1 MKILKLKTV
10 KLKSRILPLVL
21 LLFIGLINITIA
33 QDTSST
39 QTQRNE
45 LKILSLQ
52 GNTKSLLTGS
62 ASFDFSYDDKA
73 AVKGN
78 FNSVGFSPIF
88 LWKLSDRLFFESE
101 VEIAIDGGE
110 TGVDLEY
117 AKFSYRINKYM
128 RLGAGRMLTP
138 FGTYL
143 ERLHP
148 TFIERFPNAP
158 LMIHHEDGMHSIG
171 PNGAEMGVDLR
182 GGFQLGAAKM
192 NYAIYVSNGPKLN
205 GDEVGSNPEGTL
217 EYENFYDNNNNKA
230 IGGRIGFLPFS
241 NSSLEI
247 GFSGNRGKV
256 GSVNSIYE
264 KTAATAFAVDVS
276 YVKSISE
283 LKSIINIKGQYN
295 SVKVDDASYAD
306 ASDST
311 GVGTYTFNN
320 QSNVYYLQFGIHPAF
335 VENNFFKNLEILGRY
350 NSVTLPKEA
359 FWGGGTST
367 RYDIGLCY
375 WLSWKSGIRFAYEN
389 QKSPDG
395 STSDIFLVRFAT
407 GF

>member
-1 MKILKLKTV
+1 MKILKLKMV
-10 KLKSRILPLVL
+10 KLRRCILPLVL
-21 LLFIGLINITIA
+21 VFLFGGYNSAKA

-45 LKILSLQ
+45 VKLLSLQ
-52 GNTKSLLTGS
+52 GNTKSLITGS
-62 ASFDFSYDDKA
+62 ANFDFSYDDKA
-73 AVKGN
+73 PVKGN

-88 LWKLSDRLFFESE
+88 LWKLSDRLFFEGE
-101 VEIAIDGGE
+101 VEVAIDGGE

-128 RLGAGRMLTP
+128 TLGAGRMLTP

-182 GGFQLGAAKM
+182 GGFQLGTAKM

-205 GDEVGSNPEGTL
+205 GDEPGSNPEGTL

-247 GFSGNRGKV
+247 GFSGNSGKV
-256 GSVNSIYE
+256 GSANSIYE
-264 KTAATAFAVDVS
+264 KTAATAYAIDFS
-276 YVKSISE
+276 YVKSMSE
-283 LKSIINIKGQYN
+283 LKSIINLKGQYN
-295 SVKVDDASYAD
+295 SVNVDDANYVD
-306 ASDST
+306 PGDST
-311 GVGTYTFNN
+311 GTGEYTFKN
-320 QSNVYYLQFGIHPAF
+320 QSSVYYIQLGIHPAF
-335 VENNFFKNLEILGRY
+335 VENNFFKNIEILGRY
-350 NSVTLPKEA
+350 NSGTLPKEA
-359 FWGGGTST
+359 AWGGGTTT
-367 RYDIGLCY
+367 RFDIGACY
-375 WLSWKSGIRFAYEN
+375 WLSWKSGLRFAYEN